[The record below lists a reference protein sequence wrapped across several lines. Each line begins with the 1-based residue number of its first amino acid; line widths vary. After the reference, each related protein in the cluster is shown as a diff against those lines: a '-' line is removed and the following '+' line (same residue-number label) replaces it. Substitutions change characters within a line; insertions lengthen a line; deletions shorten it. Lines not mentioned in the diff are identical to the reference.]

1 MKYEI
6 IGQANLS
13 NQSVKASHF
22 YNGEKY
28 IFTNAKQTT
37 PKRKE
42 KDRSRLY
49 SEETITIFKAISS
62 HYGIKQ
68 QELFRKAIKG
78 EELVRVD
85 QTDREFKTISNA
97 LGKNIIQVIDLLEW
111 ADDNKEKHKEFQQSF
126 TFQSGKVNA
135 ISACQE
141 IAKKLQEISRKLSA
155 INKKKIQDNDKE
167 IFNLFDSLLLIDT
180 KPKTSDKERGSRSK
194 KRAKI
199 MLTDSLYQLWESKSI
214 HLFENHL
221 YYIDEDNLCKK
232 HNMSS
237 ALINLVRDI
246 ERVIITLGIKP
257 TAIISFR
264 KVANSFN
271 ETVKSCNT
279 ERLKNNSFDLKE
291 LYKSMLELYKESD
304 KILSMGGTKL

>member
-1 MKYEI
+1 MKYNI
-6 IGQANLS
+6 IGKAELS
-13 NQSVKASHF
+13 NQSVKILHF
-22 YNGEKY
+22 LNGEKFT
-28 IFTNAKQTT
+28 FTNAKNKPT
-37 PKRKE
+37 KRKE

-49 SEETITIFKAISS
+49 SEEAISIFKSISS
-62 HYGIKQ
+62 RYGIKQ

-85 QTDREFKTISNA
+85 KTDKEFKTISNA
-97 LGKNIIQVIDLLEW
+97 LGKNINQVLDLLEW
-111 ADDNKEKHKEFQQSF
+111 AEKHKEKNKEFSQVF
-126 TFQSGKVNA
+126 ALQSGKINA

-141 IAKKLQEISRKLSA
+141 LAKTLQDLSRK
-155 INKKKIQDNDKE
+155 INSIEKKKVEDNDNE
-167 IFNLFDSLLLIDT
+167 IFKLFDSLLVIDT

-221 YYIDEDNLCKK
+221 YYIDEDNLGKK

-246 ERVIITLGIKP
+246 ERIIITLGIKP

-271 ETVKSCNT
+271 ETVKSCNI
-279 ERLKNNSFDLKE
+279 ERIKNSSFDLKE
-291 LYKSMLELYKESD
+291 LYKSMLELYREFD
-304 KILSMGGTKL
+304 KILSMGGNKL

>member
-28 IFTNAKQTT
+28 NFTNAKQTT

-97 LGKNIIQVIDLLEW
+97 LGKNII
-111 ADDNKEKHKEFQQSF
+111 
-126 TFQSGKVNA
+126 
-135 ISACQE
+135 
-141 IAKKLQEISRKLSA
+141 
-155 INKKKIQDNDKE
+155 
-167 IFNLFDSLLLIDT
+167 
-180 KPKTSDKERGSRSK
+180 
-194 KRAKI
+194 
-199 MLTDSLYQLWESKSI
+199 
-214 HLFENHL
+214 
-221 YYIDEDNLCKK
+221 
-232 HNMSS
+232 
-237 ALINLVRDI
+237 
-246 ERVIITLGIKP
+246 
-257 TAIISFR
+257 
-264 KVANSFN
+264 
-271 ETVKSCNT
+271 
-279 ERLKNNSFDLKE
+279 
-291 LYKSMLELYKESD
+291 
-304 KILSMGGTKL
+304 

>member
-1 MKYEI
+1 MKYRI
-6 IGQANLS
+6 ICQANLS
-13 NQSVKASHF
+13 NKSVNICH
-22 YNGEKY
+22 YHDGEKY
-28 IFTNAKQTT
+28 ISTNAKQTK

-78 EELVRVD
+78 QELVRVD
-85 QTDREFKTISNA
+85 HTDREFKAISNA
-97 LGKNIIQVIDLLEW
+97 LEKNIIQVIDLLEW
-111 ADDNKEKHKEFQQSF
+111 AESNKEKHEEFQQSF

-141 IAKKLQEISRKLSA
+141 AANKLQKISRKLSA
-155 INKKKIQDNDKE
+155 IDKKKIQDNDNE
-167 IFNLFDSLLLIDT
+167 IYKLFDSLLLIDT

-221 YYIDEDNLCKK
+221 YYVDEDNLGKK

-271 ETVKSCNT
+271 ETVKSCNI